1 MLSSLQTFV
10 TLYETRNFS
19 KTAQLLFISQPAVTA
34 RIKKLEETL
43 NTLLFSRINNKEVIP
58 TCIADQFYFKAVRL
72 LSDWDKT
79 QTEISS
85 IINNKTSFNLGLS
98 PNSASL
104 FEIPILDILKPY
116 LDILNLK
123 IQIFDSQ
130 TIFNLVKTHELH
142 FGIIERMYNHECITR
157 FDILDDELVLAG
169 NLSSDN
175 FFVRK
180 INFETAPFT
189 KKFMKEDT
197 FKYKNSINVNN
208 INTILNYINREMGT
222 SIISKNLL
230 TKNTPYQKLS
240 KEYMRTFSGIYYTDE
255 QDRLILEIIDK
266 LKMELE
272 KINIDKL

>member
-197 FKYKNSINVNN
+197 FKYKN
-208 INTILNYINREMGT
+208 REMGT